1 MAPAALLREMA
12 DIAPDG
18 QASYRFWQR
27 GGGYDRNLWSPEEI
41 HEKIHY
47 IHANPVRRGLVV
59 RPEDW
64 PWSSVHDYTGST
76 NRPMAT
82 PSSPSIDRVLLPAD
96 ERTRL

>member
-64 PWSSVHDYTGST
+64 PWSSY
-76 NRPMAT
+76 AT
-82 PSSPSIDRVLLPAD
+82 WMNVGEPVVPIDKQSVPAIGP
-96 ERTRL
+96 